1 MRPFDTM
8 TYKCCIDVCNFLD
21 ENVKDLI
28 IFHYY
33 YVQIISYL
41 SNPSVRKKSIAQ
53 EYPYGTFGLRD
64 IG

>member
-1 MRPFDTM
+1 MRLFDTM
-8 TYKCCIDVCNFLD
+8 TYKCCIDVCNVLD
-21 ENVKDLI
+21 I
-28 IFHYY
+28 IFH
-33 YVQIISYL
+33 VQIISYL

>member
-21 ENVKDLI
+21 I

-41 SNPSVRKKSIAQ
+41 SNPSVRNKSIAQ
-53 EYPYGTFGLRD
+53 EYPYRTFGLRD